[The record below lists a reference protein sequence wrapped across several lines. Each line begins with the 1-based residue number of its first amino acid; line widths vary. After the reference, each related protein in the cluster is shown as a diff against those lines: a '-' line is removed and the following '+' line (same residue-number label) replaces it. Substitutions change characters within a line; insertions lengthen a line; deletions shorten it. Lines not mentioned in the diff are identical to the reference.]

1 MNNHWDEIYGKPDYH
16 YGTKPNDFLK
26 QFIEGQGFR
35 GRMLLPAEGEGRNA
49 VFAAKSG
56 WTVEAF
62 DSSVEARKKAMALA
76 EKEKVKIVY
85 NTHSIENFVVKN
97 EYYNAAALIYVHIP
111 SALRRELSL
120 KLWES
125 MTIGGKLVIE
135 VFAKKQLLRN
145 TFGPKDEK
153 LLYSLEEIE
162 KDFSCFRTEYVE
174 AKTIA
179 LGEGN
184 GHTGEA
190 DIIRFI
196 GRK

>member
-1 MNNHWDEIYGKPDYH
+1 MSNFWDEIYKKSEYY

-26 QFIEGQGFR
+26 QFVEGQGFR
-35 GRMLLPAEGEGRNA
+35 GRMLFPGEGEGRNA
-49 VFAAKSG
+49 VFAAKHG

-76 EKEKVKIVY
+76 ESEKVKIFY
-85 NTHSIENFVVKN
+85 NSYSIEHFSVKN
-97 EYYNAAALIYVHIP
+97 EYFNAAALIYVHIP

-135 VFAKKQLLRN
+135 VFAKKHLLRN

-153 LLYSLEEIE
+153 LLVSLEEIE
-162 KDFSCFRTEYVE
+162 KDFGCFRTEYVE
-174 AKTIA
+174 AKTIS
-179 LGEGN
+179 LSEGI